1 MSASPTPSFAS
12 NAAKSRAQGSGVRR
26 FFKEVWQSYLRHSE
40 LRVMLASGR
49 WSQEAERVIQ
59 NRAGL

>member
-12 NAAKSRAQGSGVRR
+12 NAAKSRAQSGGVRR
-26 FFKEVWQSYLRHSE
+26 FFREVWQSYLRHSE

-49 WSQEAERVIQ
+49 WTPQAELAVQKR
-59 NRAGL
+59 NDH